1 VKRAAII
8 VNPVKVDDLEEVRRT
23 LCDAMADAGWSEPI
37 WHETTAEDTG
47 ERQARESAEAG
58 ADVVFA
64 CGGDGTVM
72 ACVTGLAG
80 SGVPMGVLP
89 VGTGNLLARNLDLP
103 LDMAEAMQVGLEGDD
118 LAVDVGTFVVGG
130 ARDEGRHFVVMAGVG
145 FDAAMMADA
154 PEGLKAKVGWPAYVV
169 SGAKHLRDRGVP
181 LGVRVDGGEPVRRRA
196 QAVIIGNVGSL
207 QAGVELFPDAR
218 PDDGVLDVAI
228 MAPNGL
234 LDWARVLGR
243 LALRRPREDQRFE
256 RFRGRRI
263 ELKASRPMPVQLDGD
278 PLDEAR
284 DVVVEVDPGALL
296 VRVRAGAG
304 AG

>member
-1 VKRAAII
+1 MKRAAII

-130 ARDEGRHFVVMAGVG
+130 ARDEGRRFVVMAGVG